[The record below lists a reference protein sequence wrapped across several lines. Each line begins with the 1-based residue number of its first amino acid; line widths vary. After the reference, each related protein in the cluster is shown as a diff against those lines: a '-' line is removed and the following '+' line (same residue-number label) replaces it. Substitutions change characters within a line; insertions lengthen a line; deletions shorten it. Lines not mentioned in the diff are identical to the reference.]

1 MELNEVIPTCEKNI
15 KNMFSITL
23 IPLINKPFL
32 RPILLIAD
40 LILFTAIF
48 SPLYYPNYYRYDY
61 MIYSIDLGISF
72 IVYNYLS
79 YKYTNWEITNC
90 FEHTAVNHLN
100 ERISLAFYFIFMI
113 YWLYEAIIQFIEN
126 SEQVALNQFG
136 NIFMSSAWYLYFSI
150 SSLLYYFICIKL
162 AQRTQSINIWLK
174 SLKHNRP
181 ALEEFYKTYKIQHRF
196 IKVFS
201 QHWNFIIF
209 IGFIN
214 LTYHIPIDLVN
225 IIYNNRYTDVVGVSI
240 KSFALGWYLYLICML
255 NDMDTKVIS
264 YLYKHQLYTIE
275 EMASIE
281 KYAIY
286 NVLGLDF
293 YGIKI
298 NGTLIIKGG
307 LITIN
312 LIIPTLYA
320 LVSNK
325 FIKHST

>member
-1 MELNEVIPTCEKNI
+1 
-15 KNMFSITL
+15 
-23 IPLINKPFL
+23 
-32 RPILLIAD
+32 
-40 LILFTAIF
+40 
-48 SPLYYPNYYRYDY
+48 
-61 MIYSIDLGISF
+61 
-72 IVYNYLS
+72 
-79 YKYTNWEITNC
+79 
-90 FEHTAVNHLN
+90 
-100 ERISLAFYFIFMI
+100 MI